1 MSVVT
6 VEDRGPVTIIAINRP
21 EKLNAINKAV
31 AVELQQA
38 FAEFD
43 RSAQRVAVLTGAG
56 ERAFSSGADVTDLPE
71 LWRCVP
77 TVGITTEKPIIA
89 AVSGWC
95 IGGGLVM
102 AMMCDLL
109 VAAENARF
117 SYPEGKVGIT
127 GGMIAGLAAR
137 IPHKIAMEIMLLGE
151 PIDAERA
158 YAGRA
163 GEPDRGERHGDRG
176 GGRARPQDGR
186 SGAAGAGDDEAFR
199 ERSCHAKRPGRAG
212 GAVRRRT
219 RRGAQQRRRRGGG
232 ARLQGETPAALSG
245 PLTGRPAAQS
255 SWAALRGATICCIA
269 RRRARRTVSRISAWL
284 RSATR
289 SASLTLARVGATQTV
304 GQRVTPLSLRNSATA
319 LA

>member
-6 VEDRGPVTIIAINRP
+6 VENRGPVTIVSINRP
-21 EKLNAINKAV
+21 EKLNAINKAA

-38 FAEFD
+38 FAAFD
-43 RSAQRVAVLTGAG
+43 ASGQRVAILTGAG

-77 TVGITTEKPIIA
+77 TVGIGTEKPIIA

-127 GGMIAGLAAR
+127 GGMIAALAAR

-151 PIDAERA
+151 PIDAGRA
-158 YAGRA
+158 YQAGLANRIVSNGNA
-163 GEPDRGERHGDRG
+163 V
-176 GGRARPQDGR
+176 
-186 SGAAGAGDDEAFR
+186 DEAVALA
-199 ERSCHAKRPGRAG
+199 SKMVDLAPLAIATMKRFVNDHVLPKGPAELASRF
-212 GAVRRRT
+212 GAE
-219 RRGAQQRRRRGGG
+219 
-232 ARLQGETPAALSG
+232 LAA
-245 PLTGRPAAQS
+245 
-255 SWAALRGATICCIA
+255 
-269 RRRARRTVSRISAWL
+269 V
-284 RSATR
+284 
-289 SASLTLARVGATQTV
+289 
-304 GQRVTPLSLRNSATA
+304 RNSADA
-319 LA
+319 AEGVRAFKEKRKPRYQGR

>member
-6 VEDRGPVTIIAINRP
+6 VENHGPVAIVTINRP

-31 AVELQQA
+31 AIELQQA

-56 ERAFSSGADVTDLPE
+56 GRAFSAGADVTDLPE

-77 TVGITTEKPIIA
+77 TVGIATDKPIIA
-89 AVSGWC
+89 AVAGWC

-137 IPHKIAMEIMLLGE
+137 IPHKIAMEMMLLGE

-158 YAGRA
+158 YQAGLANRIVSNGKEVEEA
-163 GEPDRGERHGDRG
+163 VALALKIVDLAPLALATMKRFVNDHVLPKGPAELA
-176 GGRARPQDGR
+176 ARF
-186 SGAAGAGDDEAFR
+186 GAELA
-199 ERSCHAKRPGRAG
+199 
-212 GAVRRRT
+212 AV
-219 RRGAQQRRRRGGG
+219 
-232 ARLQGETPAALSG
+232 
-245 PLTGRPAAQS
+245 
-255 SWAALRGATICCIA
+255 
-269 RRRARRTVSRISAWL
+269 
-284 RSATR
+284 
-289 SASLTLARVGATQTV
+289 
-304 GQRVTPLSLRNSATA
+304 RNSADA
-319 LA
+319 AEGVRAFKERRQPRYEGR